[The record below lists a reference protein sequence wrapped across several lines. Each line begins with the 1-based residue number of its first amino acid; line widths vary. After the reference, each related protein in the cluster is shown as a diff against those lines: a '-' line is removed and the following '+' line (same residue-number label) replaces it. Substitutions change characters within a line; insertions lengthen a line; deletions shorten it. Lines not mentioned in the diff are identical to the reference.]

1 MIRPGLNTIALDI
14 GSTSIKGAVLDIEAG
29 ELVSVCSRNFPA
41 PIDNLPA
48 GHIEIDPKAIV
59 STLVEVIE
67 ELAEPLAQS
76 CSVWICGQMGG
87 LILSDD
93 RGRAKSNYLSW
104 RDQRTLK
111 TTGSMRSSME
121 TIRLDWSDALFAS
134 LGRELQ
140 PGSTS
145 TLLHWLSEHRKL
157 SDGVLPL
164 SIADYC
170 ISHLA
175 KQPGT
180 MHVTH
185 AIGLL
190 DLSKWDWHYSAME
203 RIGLG
208 DLWWPE
214 LISDTRAAAKWKIG
228 SRVFQVHG
236 SYGDQQ
242 CALFG
247 AGLEPGCLS
256 INISTGSQV
265 SMLSK
270 ELDHGPYQTR
280 AYFSD
285 YFLKTITHLPA
296 GRSLNALMDLFT
308 ELADP
313 EGKQLDRSWQIASEK
328 MEQVEST
335 DLLADIAFF
344 ASPLG
349 SSGSLSHITTENLSV
364 GHVLLAACNAMAKN
378 YFQAAQR
385 FGDKNQ
391 WKSILISGGLPSR
404 LPRLARLIQERFKL
418 PTVQKTGEETL
429 LGLLR
434 LAKQHQGS
442 GS

>member
-14 GSTSIKGAVLDIEAG
+14 GSTTIKGAVLDLEAG
-29 ELVSVCSRNFPA
+29 ELVSVCSRNFPD
-41 PIDNLPA
+41 PIDHLPS
-48 GHIEIDPKAIV
+48 GHVEIDPKSIV
-59 STLVEVIE
+59 DALFQVIE

-76 CSVWICGQMGG
+76 CSVWVCGQMGG

-111 TTGSMRSSME
+111 SSGGVRSSME

-180 MHVTH
+180 MHLTH

-190 DLSKWDWHYSAME
+190 DLNKWDWHYGAME

-214 LISDTRAAAKWKIG
+214 LIGDTRGVAKWKIG

-247 AGLEPGCLS
+247 AGLEPGQLS
-256 INISTGSQV
+256 INVSTGSQV
-265 SMLSK
+265 STLSK
-270 ELDHGPYQTR
+270 QLDPGPYQTR
-280 AYFSD
+280 AYFGE
-285 YFLKTITHLPA
+285 YLLKTITHLPA

-308 ELADP
+308 ELSDQD
-313 EGKQLDRSWQIASEK
+313 GKQLDRAWQIASEK
-328 MEQVEST
+328 MDQIAST

-344 ASPLG
+344 AGPLG
-349 SSGSLSHITTENLSV
+349 NSGSLSHITTENLTV
-364 GHVLLAACNAMAKN
+364 GHLLLAACDAMAKN

-385 FGDKNQ
+385 FGDKSQ

-404 LPRLARLIQERFKL
+404 LPRLVRLIQERFEL
-418 PTVQKTGEETL
+418 PAAQKTGEETL

-434 LAKQHQGS
+434 LAQQHQGS